1 MLKAIVIPC
10 YRDNRMEH
18 EAFKFLMP
26 RKHTSFILG
35 IAGSCLLGGCLCI
48 CEAAEVQFENGSDNA
63 SKSAIVNI
71 SNDDKKSIDSLID
84 QANSLKDAGKF
95 YNSLEIYKKVYS
107 ITKRTSVLG
116 EEEFTILLNNM
127 AQLYYLQG
135 LYVDSEKFYLEAL
148 NNARKHLKNNSIALA
163 SILGNLAQ
171 LYHRQGNFAKAEP
184 LYLKTRKLI
193 LAVYGRLHPDVA
205 TILNN
210 LGVFYEDKEM
220 YGKAE
225 TLLLESLKIREE
237 TLEKDHPDIARSLNN
252 LGHLYKIMGLSN
264 KAERFFLKALAIRE
278 KKLGPNHPDLA
289 ESLNNLAWIYLEQG
303 LSKKA
308 EPLFISSLSIREM
321 AHGIYHPDTSNSYNN
336 LASMYFRMGF
346 YEKARPLYTKALEI
360 NEKVLGAD
368 HPETANV
375 LYSLGELMAAEGLF
389 ERAGSYY
396 LRSLNIRVKA
406 FGMESSSVASALS
419 SISLMYMRLGL
430 YADAEPLLLRALEI
444 REKKIGRYHPDT
456 AASLNELGA
465 LYGRQGK
472 YATAEKLI
480 LRAIIINGKVLGYEN
495 REIAYGLMNLAGLY
509 ELQGL
514 ALKAEGLYVK
524 SLDVNKQALGND
536 HPEVI
541 NSLSMLS
548 DFYFSQGN
556 FTKAYY
562 MAKNALLINIKV
574 VQREAN
580 LLARSDRQIF
590 LNSRAYEYDVPYA
603 YSLHNPT
610 GANLALFSRLNRQG
624 LLEDIEKRQAQL
636 SKLPGPQQEAA
647 EQLRAINK
655 QISSLSLS
663 PKQRK
668 ALKIRQEELEAQLY
682 RLLPELKPRIVEVQQ
697 VAAALPSTGALV
709 EYQRYQPFDGKK
721 PNSQRWGKPRY
732 LALVLKAN
740 GSVAA
745 VDLGPAAVIEERIQ
759 QALRATQE
767 QLSDANQLWGQ
778 VGKQV
783 LDPLTPALKGVQ
795 TLFVSPDGELN
806 RIPFAA
812 LPAPGG
818 KALLGDALQ
827 LRLLTTGRELLDLAQ
842 PHSQAK
848 SPVLVLANP
857 NFDQLASNA
866 PVTAVRPVDPV
877 ESPLGIGGQQR
888 SADLGSLRWSAL
900 PGTVKEGQAIAA
912 LTGATLLSGSQ
923 ASATA
928 IEKQAAPRILHI
940 ASHGYFLANQP
951 TSPLDKRSL
960 SNSGLPP
967 MGSLPA
973 ANLQG
978 ESPLLRSGIV
988 LAGANQNSTAT
999 GNSPGDRGDDGYL
1012 TALEITQLDWKGTEL
1027 VVISACESGKGDIQ
1041 AGEGVYGLKRAI
1053 AVAGARSSL
1062 LSLWKVD
1069 DAATA
1074 AFMQSFY
1081 EKLKTGQGRA
1091 DALAATQKEFR
1102 NHSIPGWRH
1111 PYVWAAFQLSG
1122 DWGPIPGI

>member
-1 MLKAIVIPC
+1 MKVHREKSAMIRIIAANFLWGLYCVIGPLVVKAELFVQTGASTIVANNQNDDDNDIKAQFEKARQLRDAGNYEQAVLVQKRINRFTEKIFGSFHPNTAISINMLAIL
-10 YRDNRMEH
+10 YAEQG
-18 EAFKFLMP
+18 L
-26 RKHTSFILG
+26 LG
-35 IAGSCLLGGCLCI
+35 I
-48 CEAAEVQFENGSDNA
+48 
-63 SKSAIVNI
+63 
-71 SNDDKKSIDSLID
+71 
-84 QANSLKDAGKF
+84 
-95 YNSLEIYKKVYS
+95 
-107 ITKRTSVLG
+107 
-116 EEEFTILLNNM
+116 
-127 AQLYYLQG
+127 
-135 LYVDSEKFYLEAL
+135 
-148 NNARKHLKNNSIALA
+148 
-163 SILGNLAQ
+163 
-171 LYHRQGNFAKAEP
+171 AEP
-184 LYLKTRKLI
+184 LYI
-193 LAVYGRLHPDVA
+193 
-205 TILNN
+205 
-210 LGVFYEDKEM
+210 
-220 YGKAE
+220 
-225 TLLLESLKIREE
+225 
-237 TLEKDHPDIARSLNN
+237 
-252 LGHLYKIMGLSN
+252 
-264 KAERFFLKALAIRE
+264 
-278 KKLGPNHPDLA
+278 
-289 ESLNNLAWIYLEQG
+289 
-303 LSKKA
+303 
-308 EPLFISSLSIREM
+308 
-321 AHGIYHPDTSNSYNN
+321 
-336 LASMYFRMGF
+336 
-346 YEKARPLYTKALEI
+346 
-360 NEKVLGAD
+360 
-368 HPETANV
+368 
-375 LYSLGELMAAEGLF
+375 
-389 ERAGSYY
+389 
-396 LRSLNIRVKA
+396 
-406 FGMESSSVASALS
+406 
-419 SISLMYMRLGL
+419 
-430 YADAEPLLLRALEI
+430 RALEI
-444 REKKIGRYHPDT
+444 REKTLGPEHPDT
-456 AASLNELGA
+456 AVSLNNLA
-465 LYGRQGK
+465 WLYSSQGSYGK
-472 YATAEKLI
+472 AERLY
-480 LRAIIINGKVLGYEN
+480 LRALAIHSKRLGPNSADTVTNLNNLAGLYYEQGLFRKAEMLWIRVLIINKSVLGLN
-495 REIAYGLMNLAGLY
+495 HPDTALAQGNLAGLY
-509 ELQGL
+509 EQMGLLAKSQALYVRSLAVYEKILGPWHPDTIRSINNLGGLYFRRGMYGKAENLLGRVLFVSEARLGSSHQMTAIALSNLAEVYRAQGL
-514 ALKAEGLYVK
+514 YPKAE
-524 SLDVNKQALGND
+524 ALFHRRLEIYAN
-536 HPEVI
+536 
-541 NSLSMLS
+541 
-548 DFYFSQGN
+548 
-556 FTKAYY
+556 
-562 MAKNALLINIKV
+562 LI
-574 VQREAN
+574 QREVALVSGIRRSS
-580 LLARSDRQIF
+580 LLSAIGKGDRAAF
-590 LNSRAYEYDVPYA
+590 SYA
-603 YSLHNPT
+603 QNGPT

-624 LLEDIEKRQAQL
+624 ILEDIEKRQAQL
-636 SKLPGPQQEAA
+636 ATLPGPQQEAA

-655 QISSLSLS
+655 QVSSLSLS
-663 PKQRK
+663 PQQRK
-668 ALKIRQEELEAQLY
+668 ALKIRQEELEVQLY

-745 VDLGPAAVIEERIQ
+745 VDLGPAVVIEERIQ

-783 LDPLTPALKGVQ
+783 LDPLGPALAGVQ

-818 KALLGDALQ
+818 KTLLSESLQ

-842 PHSQAK
+842 PRRQAK
-848 SPVLVLANP
+848 TAALVVANP
-857 NFDQLASNA
+857 AFDQLASNA

-877 ESPLGIGGQQR
+877 ESPFGIGGQQR
-888 SADLGSLRWSAL
+888 SADLATLRWSAL
-900 PGTVKEGQAIAA
+900 PGTAKEGQAIAA

-951 TSPLDKRSL
+951 TSPLAKRSL

-999 GNSPGDRGDDGYL
+999 GISPGDRGDDGYL

-1091 DALAATQKEFR
+1091 DALAGTQKEFR
-1102 NHSIPGWRH
+1102 NHSDPGWSH

>member
-1 MLKAIVIPC
+1 MLRLIAGGLVGGMLEIGVLSPAYSQVHIGKHSSGGTKNENVINKDQDVGSLIKIAEKHKSIGDYAKSIAVWENLMPIVEQVLGSDHPDIAVFLDNLAMLYRYQAIYAKSEPLFIRALAIREKELGPNHPDIGRTLNSLALLYSDQGQYAKAETLFQRSLVISENTLGPKHPSTAASLNNLALLYFYLGHYSKAALLSQRALNIAEKALGPYHSSVSTSLSNMAAI
-10 YRDNRMEH
+10 YRDLGLYNKS
-18 EAFKFLMP
+18 EALY
-26 RKHTSFILG
+26 RRAL
-35 IAGSCLLGGCLCI
+35 
-48 CEAAEVQFENGSDNA
+48 
-63 SKSAIVNI
+63 AI
-71 SNDDKKSIDSLID
+71 
-84 QANSLKDAGKF
+84 G
-95 YNSLEIYKKVYS
+95 EKVS
-107 ITKRTSVLG
+107 GVLHPDTART
-116 EEEFTILLNNM
+116 LNNL
-127 AQLYYLQG
+127 AG
-135 LYVDSEKFYLEAL
+135 LYSE
-148 NNARKHLKNNSIALA
+148 
-163 SILGNLAQ
+163 LG
-171 LYHRQGNFAKAEP
+171 LYAKAEP
-184 LYLKTRKLI
+184 LYR
-193 LAVYGRLHPDVA
+193 
-205 TILNN
+205 
-210 LGVFYEDKEM
+210 
-220 YGKAE
+220 
-225 TLLLESLKIREE
+225 
-237 TLEKDHPDIARSLNN
+237 RSL
-252 LGHLYKIMGLSN
+252 
-264 KAERFFLKALAIRE
+264 
-278 KKLGPNHPDLA
+278 D
-289 ESLNNLAWIYLEQG
+289 
-303 LSKKA
+303 
-308 EPLFISSLSIREM
+308 IS
-321 AHGIYHPDTSNSYNN
+321 
-336 LASMYFRMGF
+336 
-346 YEKARPLYTKALEI
+346 
-360 NEKVLGAD
+360 EKVLGSE
-368 HPETANV
+368 HRSTAV
-375 LYSLGELMAAEGLF
+375 SLI
-389 ERAGSYY
+389 
-396 LRSLNIRVKA
+396 N
-406 FGMESSSVASALS
+406 
-419 SISLMYMRLGL
+419 LG
-430 YADAEPLLLRALEI
+430 
-444 REKKIGRYHPDT
+444 
-456 AASLNELGA
+456 
-465 LYGRQGK
+465 
-472 YATAEKLI
+472 I
-480 LRAIIINGKVLGYEN
+480 LRAN
-495 REIAYGLMNLAGLY
+495 
-509 ELQGL
+509 QGL
-514 ALKAEGLYVK
+514 HADVESLTRRGLSIEFTLIQRNAPY
-524 SLDVNKQALGND
+524 L
-536 HPEVI
+536 PVI
-541 NSLSMLS
+541 ER
-548 DFYFSQGN
+548 
-556 FTKAYY
+556 
-562 MAKNALLINIKV
+562 KNY
-574 VQREAN
+574 
-580 LLARSDRQIF
+580 
-590 LNSRAYEYDVPYA
+590 LNSIGFAYLTTFSSA
-603 YSLHNPT
+603 QH
-610 GANLALFSRLNRQG
+610 GAGGVRLALYSRLNRQG

-636 SKLPGPQQEAA
+636 ASLPGPQQEAA
-647 EQLRAINK
+647 EELRAINK

-663 PKQRK
+663 PQQRK

-783 LDPLTPALKGVQ
+783 LDPLGPALAGVQ

-818 KALLGDALQ
+818 NALLGDALQ

-842 PHSQAK
+842 PRSQAK
-848 SPVLVLANP
+848 SAALVVANP
-857 NFDQLASNA
+857 AFDQLASNA
-866 PVTAVRPVDPV
+866 SVLAVRPVDPV

-923 ASATA
+923 ASASA

-951 TSPLDKRSL
+951 TSPLGKRGL
-960 SNSGLPP
+960 SDSVLSP
-967 MGSLPA
+967 MGALPA

-999 GNSPGDRGDDGYL
+999 GISPGDRGDDGYL

-1069 DAATA
+1069 DTATA

-1091 DALAATQKEFR
+1091 DALAGTQKEFR
-1102 NHSIPGWRH
+1102 NHSDPGWSH